1 MRLHHIIQITKKLI
15 TINLKL
21 IITMK
26 KFMLFALMAITAVMG
41 MRAEEGDLSVAP
53 EFAFGSKCSQPGV
66 GLQIMIEPAGNWRIA
81 PELILYFKNKN
92 RTSYDFNLNV
102 HYLFHT
108 NEHFALYP
116 LAGISYVNIKTEY
129 IDVDGKKDSHKYDRF
144 GGNVGGGIQY
154 KFKDYLYFFGEERF
168 QFMKS
173 NCQAVTI
180 LGARI
185 AF

>member
-1 MRLHHIIQITKKLI
+1 
-15 TINLKL
+15 
-21 IITMK
+21 MK

-53 EFAFGSKCSQPGV
+53 EFAFGTKCSQPGV
-66 GLQIMIEPAGNWRIA
+66 GLQIQIEPAGNWRIA

-92 RTSYDFNLNV
+92 RTAYDFNLNV
-102 HYLFHT
+102 HYLLHT
-108 NEHFALYP
+108 NEHFAFYP
-116 LAGISYVNIKTEY
+116 LAGISYVNLKY
-129 IDVDGKKDSHKYDRF
+129 SLPGVDEEGNKNSYKDDYL
-144 GGNVGGGIQY
+144 GGNIGGGVQY

-168 QFMKS
+168 QFMKH